1 MPAETST
8 RSVGSMNQ
16 VIRSASARRGA
27 RLRGVALAAV
37 GAAALAAPA
46 SAATAPTPEQQ
57 LRATLVAQ
65 MAKGPAAAGAY
76 VVDLSDGHVVFDDRS
91 AALRL
96 SASVTKLYTTS
107 TALIE
112 LGTDTRLTTAV
123 LGAGTRSGATWSG
136 DLYLRGGGD
145 FTFGTAAFARKA
157 YGSDASVE
165 RLAAELRRSGLRHVT
180 GRVLGDASLYR
191 DNGGTEFP
199 LVLCAD
205 PLFGRG
211 CPYGV
216 AGAFERP
223 IPNGPRTPIGF
234 NRGLRDATSAAPQRR
249 PATFAAGGLTRALR
263 NAGIRVDGSA
273 GAARTPAR
281 ARTLASTRSPTVARL
296 AALINKP
303 SDNYAAD
310 ATLRLVGARVAGDG
324 SRAGG
329 ARVVSRTIAD
339 AFGLAPAIRSGS
351 GETLADR
358 TSPRQLVGLLRGMRE
373 RPEGSA
379 FARSLSLAGRD
390 GTLRRFAG
398 TVAEG
403 RCQLKDGTRID
414 AKQANST
421 LNMTGYCTSVSGKRF
436 AFAVMMNGMRMEFV
450 PPDRIE
456 SPAYALQDRIVTA
469 LAGYTG

>member
-1 MPAETST
+1 
-8 RSVGSMNQ
+8 MNH
-16 VIRSASARRGA
+16 VTRGA
-27 RLRGVALAAV
+27 TGLRGLRLLVAAIGAV
-37 GAAALAAPA
+37 GATALAAPA
-46 SAATAPTPEQQ
+46 NAAAAPTPEEQ
-57 LRATLVAQ
+57 LRATLAAQ
-65 MAKGPAAAGAY
+65 LAKGPAATGAY
-76 VVDLSDGHVVFDDRS
+76 VVDLSDGHVVLDDRS
-91 AALRL
+91 TALRL

-123 LGAGTRSGATWSG
+123 LGAGRRSGATWSG
-136 DLYLRGGGD
+136 DLYLRGAGD

-180 GRVLGDASLYR
+180 GRVLGDASLYS

-216 AGAFERP
+216 AGVFERP

-234 NRGLRDATSAAPQRR
+234 NRGLRDATSPAPQRH
-249 PATFAAGGLTRALR
+249 PAVFAAGGLTRALR
-263 NAGIRVDGSA
+263 DAGIRVDGSA
-273 GAARTPAR
+273 GAARTPPR
-281 ARTLASTRSPTVARL
+281 ARTLATTRSPTLARL
-296 AALINKP
+296 VALVNKP

-310 ATLRLVGARVAGDG
+310 ATLRLIGARVAGDG

-339 AFGLAPAIRSGS
+339 TFGLAPAIRSGS

-358 TSPRQLVGLLRGMRE
+358 TSPRQLVGLLTGMRE
-373 RPEGSA
+373 RREGRA
-379 FARSLSLAGRD
+379 FMRSLSLAGRD

-398 TVAEG
+398 SVAES
-403 RCQLKDGTRID
+403 RCQLKDGTRLD

-421 LNMTGYCTSVSGKRF
+421 LNITGYCTSVSGRQF
-436 AFAVMMNGMRMEFV
+436 AFAVMMNGQRMEFV

>member
-1 MPAETST
+1 
-8 RSVGSMNQ
+8 MNH
-16 VIRSASARRGA
+16 VTRGA
-27 RLRGVALAAV
+27 TGSRGLGLLAAAVAAV
-37 GAAALAAPA
+37 GATVLAAPA
-46 SAATAPTPEQQ
+46 GAVAAPSPEEQ
-57 LRATLVAQ
+57 LRATLAAQ
-65 MAKGPAAAGAY
+65 LAKGPAATGAR
-76 VVDLSDGHVVFDDRS
+76 VVDLSDGRVVFDDRS
-91 AALRL
+91 GRLLL

-112 LGTDTRLTTAV
+112 LGADTRLTTHV
-123 LGAGTRSGATWSG
+123 LGAGRRSGATWDG
-136 DLYLRGGGD
+136 DLYLRGAGD
-145 FTFGTAAFARKA
+145 FTFGTAAFARNA

-165 RLAAELRRSGLRHVT
+165 RLAAELRRAGLRHVT

-191 DNGGTEFP
+191 DDGGTEFP
-199 LVLCAD
+199 LVLCAE

-216 AGAFERP
+216 AGVFERP

-249 PATFAAGGLTRALR
+249 PATFAARGLTQALR

-281 ARTLASTRSPTVARL
+281 ARTLATTRSPTVARL
-296 AALINKP
+296 AALTNKP

-310 ATLRLVGARVAGDG
+310 ATLRLIGARVAGNG

-329 ARVVSRTIAD
+329 ARVVSRTIAET
-339 AFGLAPAIRSGS
+339 FGLAPAIRTGS
-351 GETLADR
+351 GETLEDR
-358 TSPRQLVGLLRGMRE
+358 TSPQQLVGLLRGMRE
-373 RPEGSA
+373 RPEGTA

-398 TVAEG
+398 TVADG

-436 AFAVMMNGMRMEFV
+436 AFAVMMNGMPMEFV
-450 PPDRIE
+450 PPDRIK